1 MDDFFFRS
9 ENSMPRIGDYAPAF
23 RAVTT
28 QGTIYFPADYFGK
41 WVILFSYPTDS
52 TGSTPVTTS
61 EFLAFANMHN
71 GLKELNCELIGL
83 PIDRLHSRTAGLS
96 SIKEKIKSKGT
107 KEIEIKFPVIED
119 VTTEVARKYGIIKS
133 EKDTVSAVRAVFF
146 IDQECMIRTIIYYP
160 LSLGLNFDELKR
172 VIVALQTEDNAIS
185 PPTKSFCIAKEHIVT
200 IKEGKKSNGWFFCT
214 RELTEEKVMNVN

>member
-1 MDDFFFRS
+1 MDDFFFQC
-9 ENSMPRIGDYAPAF
+9 ENSMPRIGDQAPAF
-23 RAVTT
+23 RSVTKL
-28 QGTIYFPADYFGK
+28 GTIYFPADYFGK
-41 WVILFSYPTDS
+41 WVILFSYLTDS
-52 TGSTPVTTS
+52 TGSTSVTTS

-83 PIDRLHSRTAGLS
+83 PIDRLHSRTTGLS

-107 KEIEIKFPVIED
+107 KDIEIKFPVIED

-172 VIVALQTEDNAIS
+172 VIIALRTEDEAILTGS
-185 PPTKSFCIAKEHIVT
+185 GSIGVTKKRPETNTEYEWPFS
-200 IKEGKKSNGWFFCT
+200 T
-214 RELTEEKVMNVN
+214 RELLGERVLNLN